1 MGVRK
6 TRDLFF
12 AAAAGTMTFAV
23 IYELFSH
30 QVYSNYMIFA
40 FLIPLLGGAVPY
52 TLLSMAPRRFYPGI
66 PGRCLYNSGLAA
78 LTAGSL
84 FRGVLEIYGTTSRW
98 SPVYAVAGG
107 ALTLTGAVLWL
118 FDLRRRSSPADK
130 A

>member
-52 TLLSMAPRRFYPGI
+52 TLLSMAPRRFRPI
-66 PGRCLYNSGLAA
+66 TRTVRTVAM
-78 LTAGSL
+78 
-84 FRGVLEIYGTTSRW
+84 GVLLKTLVGPITIFLMLVIVKSR
-98 SPVYAVAGG
+98 
-107 ALTLTGAVLWL
+107 
-118 FDLRRRSSPADK
+118 
-130 A
+130 

>member
-52 TLLSMAPRRFYPGI
+52 TLLSMAPRRYCPGI

-118 FDLRRRSSPADK
+118 FAQRRRPAPADK

>member
-1 MGVRK
+1 MRL
-6 TRDLFF
+6 RCELLRHL
-12 AAAAGTMTFAV
+12 AGTVFLALFGAV
-23 IYELFSH
+23 YEQFSH
-30 QVYSNYMIFA
+30 GVYSNYMIFA

-52 TLLSMAPRRFYPGI
+52 TLLSMAPRRFRPGI
-66 PGRCLYNSGLAA
+66 AGRCLYNSGLAT

-98 SPVYAVAGG
+98 SPVYAIAGG

-118 FDLRRRSSPADK
+118 FDLRRGSSPAVK

>member
-40 FLIPLLGGAVPY
+40 FLIHLLGGAVPY
-52 TLLSMAPRRFYPGI
+52 TLLSMAPRRFCPGI

-84 FRGVLEIYGTTSRW
+84 FRDVLEIYGTTSRW

-107 ALTLTGAVLWL
+107 ALALTGAVLWL
-118 FDLRRRSSPADK
+118 FDLRRGPSPADK